1 MHRNFSLNDDFNC
14 CMASLNYSGLMLA
27 SQGELQDIDKYE
39 DDDDEDMN
47 LNGDQNAEK
56 IDKKMSYVYFKP
68 LNEHKNLKDWHYKL
82 NLNERVECMA
92 QGSGW
97 CAVATNT
104 GFIRIF
110 STEGVQK
117 MILHQTSQIV
127 TMAGYE
133 NQLAIFYHSGL
144 PVYES

>member
-1 MHRNFSLNDDFNC
+1 
-14 CMASLNYSGLMLA
+14 MASLNYSGLMLA

-39 DDDDEDMN
+39 NEDEDEEMN
-47 LNGDQNAEK
+47 LNEDKTAEK
-56 IDKKMSYVYFKP
+56 IDKKCSYVYYKP

-82 NLNERVECMA
+82 NSQERVECMA

-97 CAVATNT
+97 CAVATNS

-110 STEGVQK
+110 SSEGVQK

-133 NQLAIFYHSGL
+133 N
-144 PVYES
+144 